1 MWLRNYTA
9 GLNALTGAPK
19 PKVPATLIVGDVGTG
34 EAPSVD
40 LPEMG
45 PAAGGSHYTDSGTI
59 TAVQR
64 ALNSRGYKVK
74 VDGKFGPE
82 TEGALFKVTGQH
94 GPPDDAAL
102 ATLGVSP
109 GGSGAQSSARSS
121 ASSPNSKSA
130 IAPRSGASAIAPSA
144 SFLTQNVPGL
154 ERPVWQVVLG
164 GLGVAAIGTGLYLA
178 FSGSPPRRRR

>member
-1 MWLRNYTA
+1 MWPLNYTA
-9 GLNALTGAPK
+9 GLSSLVAAPREK
-19 PKVPATLIVGDVGTG
+19 GLPPTFIVGDVGTG

-45 PAAGGSHYTDSGTI
+45 PAAGGTHYTDAGTI
-59 TAVQR
+59 AAVQR

-82 TEGALFKVTGQH
+82 TEGALYKVTGQH

-102 ATLGVSP
+102 STLGVSP
-109 GGSGAQSSARSS
+109 GGSSAQSNARSA
-121 ASSPNSKSA
+121 ASPSKSA
-130 IAPRSGASAIAPSA
+130 IVSRAGSASTAPSA